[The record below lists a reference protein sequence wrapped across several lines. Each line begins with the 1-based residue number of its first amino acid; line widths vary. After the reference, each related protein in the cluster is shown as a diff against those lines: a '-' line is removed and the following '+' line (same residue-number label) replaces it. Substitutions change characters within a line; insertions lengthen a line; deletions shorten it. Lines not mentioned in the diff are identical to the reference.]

1 MFIHLSDVFTT
12 QGKRLEVE
20 AELEMTAFDNGA
32 ESYEITQK
40 SPMSIVVTHLETG
53 KVLVKAHLKLTLR
66 AACDRCLAEVPIS
79 LDLHAERVVFSPEL
93 AAESEEADD
102 QGFVDGYEL
111 DVDAFAHDIIIGNW
125 PAKILCKES
134 CRGICLICG
143 QNRNVRECGCDSF
156 VPDPRMA
163 VIQDI
168 FNAK

>member
-1 MFIHLSDVFTT
+1 MFIHLSDVFTSRE
-12 QGKRLEVE
+12 KRLEVE
-20 AELEMTAFDNGA
+20 AELEMTGFDNGL
-32 ESYEITQK
+32 ERFEIAKK
-40 SPMSIVVTHLETG
+40 SPISIVITHLERG
-53 KVLVKAHLKLTLR
+53 KVLVKADLELTLQ
-66 AACDRCLAEVPIS
+66 AACDRCLAEVPVS

-93 AAESEEADD
+93 AEETEEADD
-102 QGFVDGYEL
+102 QDFVDGYEL

-134 CRGICLICG
+134 CKGICPVCG